1 MTFDRYTTLTAVI
14 KPTNATHGM
23 TTQARLI
30 EYLEQEMGLSE
41 QAIALAVRQAG
52 ALPNLLPIA
61 LWKYGLV
68 TTEQLD
74 QIFDWLETLQPSQ
87 NLV

>member
-1 MTFDRYTTLTAVI
+1 MS
-14 KPTNATHGM
+14 K
-23 TTQARLI
+23 QARLI

-41 QAIALAVRQAG
+41 HAITMAVRQAG

-61 LWKYGLV
+61 LWKYGLI
-68 TTEQLD
+68 TADQLE

-87 NLV
+87 NLM

>member
-1 MTFDRYTTLTAVI
+1 
-14 KPTNATHGM
+14 M

-68 TTEQLD
+68 TTDQLD